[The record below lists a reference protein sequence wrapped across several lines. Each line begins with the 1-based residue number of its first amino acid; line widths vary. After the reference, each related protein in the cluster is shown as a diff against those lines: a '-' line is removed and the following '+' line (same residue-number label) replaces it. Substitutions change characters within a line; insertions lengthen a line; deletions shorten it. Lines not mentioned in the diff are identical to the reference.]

1 MFATD
6 ADAVADAEKR
16 SEGDASAIAYLKE
29 QQWTNPFATI
39 RVQQGDV
46 RTSVR
51 VPASIEPLTGG
62 EAIVSAPADGRYSS
76 DALPSVGDRVTAGQ
90 PLGRLEPRLAE
101 GGDDRAT
108 LAAAVTEAQASVEAA
123 RADLVRAERL
133 LAERAVPARRV
144 EDARRVA
151 AIADARLT
159 AALARLTQRDQVSRQ
174 WRQRSV
180 R

>member
-6 ADAVADAEKR
+6 AEAVADAEKR
-16 SEGDASAIAYLKE
+16 SERDASAIAYLKE

-133 LAERAVPARRV
+133 LAERAVAGV
-144 EDARRVA
+144 EDARRA
-151 AIADARLT
+151 GNRGRAPHGRAGTIDATRSST
-159 AALARLTQRDQVSRQ
+159 RQ
-174 WRQRSV
+174 WRQRRV